1 MRDVYTTE
9 GDISNEDENTTND
22 EEINEISDHNVHRL
36 IDDLSILYDKL
47 EKLIERTEHMIM

>member
-1 MRDVYTTE
+1 MTE

-22 EEINEISDHNVHRL
+22 EEINEMSDHNVHRL